1 MDVQTRLLEIFHR
14 FSTGTNLSE
23 SVYLTLREGINA
35 GLFFNGTRINE
46 VDIAQLFQISRTPVQ
61 KALIRL
67 ECESLIVYE
76 PKRGYI
82 IQQLNFKQCIDY
94 NEFDLGLYTI
104 STIMAKNRHL
114 SDYFNQ
120 LLCRR
125 LDKMRGETDI
135 LSFLYLD
142 NDFHY
147 QIAQSTQNR
156 ELSSALERITLKGSL
171 MFLGDKKCPVDPLQ
185 FIEAHLE
192 LNQRLYNMLINCP
205 LLELVEFMEE
215 EHNPHM
221 RNLIGD
227 WIQPT

>member
-1 MDVQTRLLEIFHR
+1 MDIQPRLLEIFHR

-23 SVYLTLREGINA
+23 SVYLTLREGICTW
-35 GLFFNGTRINE
+35 LFPNGTRINE
-46 VDIAQLFQISRTPVQ
+46 VDLAQLFQISRTPVQ

-76 PKRGYI
+76 LKRGYI
-82 IQQLNFKQCIDY
+82 IQQLNFKECIDY

-104 STIMAKNRHL
+104 SVIMAKNRRL
-114 SDYFNQ
+114 NEYFNQ

-125 LDKMRGETDI
+125 LDKMRGEKDI
-135 LSFLYLD
+135 VSFLYMD

-147 QIAQSTQNR
+147 QIAQSTQNH
-156 ELSSALERITLKGSL
+156 ELSATLERITLKGSL
-171 MFLGDKKCPVDPLQ
+171 MFLRDKKCPVDPLQ
-185 FIEAHLE
+185 FIETHLE
-192 LNQRLYNMLINCP
+192 LDQRLFNMLINCSI
-205 LLELVEFMEE
+205 LELVEFMEN

-221 RNLIGD
+221 RNLIVD